1 MEGLTVGTT
10 VHFVYPD
17 YTGDQVGGNY
27 RQGRAFNPGHRD
39 RRPRPPHLPGPDRVL
54 DEARGTVNL
63 HWFGDVARS
72 VARNVM
78 NFAHDQGEVLKE
90 GTWHKME
97 QHK

>member
-27 RQGRAFNPGHRD
+27 PLGCYAAIVT
-39 RRPRPPHLPGPDRVL
+39 RVL

-63 HWFGDVARS
+63 LWFDDVRS
-72 VARNVM
+72 VSAFPTPRS
-78 NFAHDQGEVLKE
+78 AQGVPQP
-90 GTWHKME
+90 GSSRS
-97 QHK
+97 

>member
-27 RQGRAFNPGHRD
+27 PLRCYAAIVT
-39 RRPRPPHLPGPDRVL
+39 RVL

-63 HWFGDVARS
+63 HWLDD
-72 VARNVM
+72 VARNVKR
-78 NFAHDQGEVLKE
+78 NVINVAHGPGDALKE

-97 QHK
+97 QHR